1 MFLRFYFF
9 SNSFMEKLLKNNKYK
24 YRIKITKI
32 NREVK
37 IQNKNKEN
45 YYPYLISICIEQ
57 INKIN
62 KKKGQ

>member
-37 IQNKNKEN
+37 I
-45 YYPYLISICIEQ
+45 
-57 INKIN
+57 
-62 KKKGQ
+62 